1 MQGRNNKAANV
12 VERVADA
19 PICRN
24 ISKATK
30 VTMAEGISSAA
41 KSVLIQIPGFIQLV
55 ASCYQDASLG
65 RLAAEYQ
72 SVYEWM
78 VCLLGVRAPLRTC

>member
-1 MQGRNNKAANV
+1 MQGRNNRAANV
-12 VERVADA
+12 VDRVMDA

-41 KSVLIQIPGFIQLV
+41 KSVLIQIPGLMCF
-55 ASCYQDASLG
+55 
-65 RLAAEYQ
+65 
-72 SVYEWM
+72 
-78 VCLLGVRAPLRTC
+78 